1 MPLLLAAIARPPASF
16 IPALPVGFAPPE
28 TLLRKPFMCN
38 FFSKNHNPE
47 IQMYENSTPRLDKT
61 TGSFALLHFSHTQ
74 HSSLIDKC
82 EGLKSTDCHRY
93 KRLCG
98 LIHFYYVYITPLVSR
113 TYCQAVAAVSK
124 RGWGTLALPQS
135 KFQRWCS
142 VRKKSMAAGRRFWR
156 LTRIEAEQL
165 MYGN

>member
-1 MPLLLAAIARPPASF
+1 MSALGVGSMPLLLAAIARPPASF

-47 IQMYENSTPRLDKT
+47 IQMYEYSTPRLDKT

-74 HSSLIDKC
+74 HSSLTDQC

-93 KRLCG
+93 KHLWK
-98 LIHFYYVYITPLVSR
+98 LIHFYYVYITQLVSR
-113 TYCQAVAAVSK
+113 TYCQAVAAVSNEGGG
-124 RGWGTLALPQS
+124 RLHCHRANFNDGAQSRRNRWLPGGVS
-135 KFQRWCS
+135 G
-142 VRKKSMAAGRRFWR
+142 V
-156 LTRIEAEQL
+156 
-165 MYGN
+165 